1 MAKLILKSGE
11 NTGMEYEVKDGLVL
25 GRRLEAPIHLNDV
38 KASRE
43 HARIQMEGGGYVLV
57 DLESTNGTF
66 VNGTRVQRHR
76 LLHEDLVRIGRTLF
90 VYHDPASAPPAAPG
104 AEPAKSGT
112 PPVRIDLPPPAK
124 INRPLKPGRS
134 RRDRLR

>member
-1 MAKLILKSGE
+1 MAKLILKSGDM
-11 NTGMEYEVKDGLVL
+11 TGLEYEVKDGLVM

-43 HARIQMEGGGYVLV
+43 HARIAAEGGAFVLV

-66 VNGTRVQRHR
+66 VNGAKIRRHR
-76 LLHEDLVRIGRTLF
+76 LAHDDVIRIGRTLF
-90 VYHDPASAPPAAPG
+90 AFHDPAAAAPPVAQPAAKPIRI
-104 AEPAKSGT
+104 ET
-112 PPVRIDLPPPAK
+112 PPPKKIDAS
-124 INRPLKPGRS
+124 LKPTRS